1 MQWSTV
7 VSIQLHRH
15 FGTIIDVVLEHVM
28 LRKIAIGQ
36 PDTYVISG
44 VAYSKDLKYIS
55 GVSDVPIHPDIM
67 GLVIIDTTCE
77 MTRIGSLHDVI
88 SVDDNVLQ
96 TIKETWIDCSVSIQ
110 KNTCVVE
117 VIAGNQ

>member
-1 MQWSTV
+1 MHWSTV
-7 VSIQLHRH
+7 V
-15 FGTIIDVVLEHVM
+15 IIDVVLEHVL

-36 PDTYVISG
+36 PDTY
-44 VAYSKDLKYIS
+44 DLKYIS
-55 GVSDVPIHPDIM
+55 GVSDVPIYPNIM

-96 TIKETWIDCSVSIQ
+96 TIIETWIDCSVSIQ

-117 VIAGNQ
+117 VITGNQ

>member
-44 VAYSKDLKYIS
+44 VAYSNDLKYVS
-55 GVSDVPIHPDIM
+55 GVSDVPIYPDIM
-67 GLVIIDTTCE
+67 GLVINTTCE
-77 MTRIGSLHDVI
+77 MTRIGSLYNVI

-96 TIKETWIDCSVSIQ
+96 TIIETWVDCSVSIQ

>member
-1 MQWSTV
+1 MEYCRQHTAS
-7 VSIQLHRH
+7 QAFCCHNRRCLGAR
-15 FGTIIDVVLEHVM
+15 DVEKLTH
-28 LRKIAIGQ
+28 
-36 PDTYVISG
+36 
-44 VAYSKDLKYIS
+44 DLKYIS
-55 GVSDVPIHPDIM
+55 GVSDVPIYPDIM

-117 VIAGNQ
+117 VITGNQ

>member
-15 FGTIIDVVLEHVM
+15 FATIIDVVLEHVM

-36 PDTYVISG
+36 PDTY
-44 VAYSKDLKYIS
+44 DLKYIS
-55 GVSDVPIHPDIM
+55 GVSDVPIYPDIM
-67 GLVIIDTTCE
+67 GLVINTTCE

>member
-1 MQWSTV
+1 MEYCRQRIAS
-7 VSIQLHRH
+7 QA
-15 FGTIIDVVLEHVM
+15 FATIIDVVLEHVM
-28 LRKIAIGQ
+28 LRKIVIGQ
-36 PDTYVISG
+36 PDTY
-44 VAYSKDLKYIS
+44 DLKYIS
-55 GVSDVPIHPDIM
+55 GVSDVPIYPDIM
-67 GLVIIDTTCE
+67 GLVINTTCE

>member
-1 MQWSTV
+1 MHWSTV
-7 VSIQLHRH
+7 V
-15 FGTIIDVVLEHVM
+15 IIDVVLEHVL

-36 PDTYVISG
+36 PDTY
-44 VAYSKDLKYIS
+44 DLKYIS
-55 GVSDVPIHPDIM
+55 GVSDVPIYPNIM

-77 MTRIGSLHDVI
+77 MTRIGSLHYMI

-96 TIKETWIDCSVSIQ
+96 TIIETWIDCSVSIQ

-117 VIAGNQ
+117 VITGNQ